1 MVSLSHVALDGT
13 KVQANASKHKAV
25 SHEWML
31 RADRELQQEIN
42 ALLRKAQIL
51 DAQEDRRY
59 GKGNR
64 GSDLP
69 DDLRLALEA
78 WVCQQSEQAAYGSGL
93 GLLRY
98 RRKPPLHLQK
108 HQPGQAG
115 GDAAGPVTAQQ
126 LHDRDRAGAN
136 TEATQ

>member
-25 SHEWML
+25 SPEWML

-69 DDLRLALEA
+69 DVLRLALEA
-78 WVCQQSEQAAYGSGL
+78 WCASRANKLATDQVLGS
-93 GLLRY
+93 
-98 RRKPPLHLQK
+98 
-108 HQPGQAG
+108 
-115 GDAAGPVTAQQ
+115 
-126 LHDRDRAGAN
+126 
-136 TEATQ
+136 